1 MKPKMKQNLLIHRF
15 VLVAVVSVLAA
26 GAVFAQRIT
35 LRDITS
41 YKYAPKSVR
50 AVRPLADGESYSRVA
65 ADGQRIERC
74 SFKTGEV
81 VETLFDASAARG
93 AVIRAVEGYI
103 MSPDEKHILI
113 ETNRTPIYRHS
124 ATSTYYIYNVR
135 NKTLAP
141 LSKGGPQE
149 CPKFS
154 PDGTQVAFV
163 RDNNL
168 FLVKLLFNNAESQI
182 TKDGERNRIIN
193 GKPDWVYEEEFS
205 FNCAFD
211 FSADSEVL
219 AWIRFDESEV
229 KTFSFP
235 LYKGTNPSLDA
246 YALYPGIYEYKYP
259 KAGETNSKVSV
270 LTYDIKSRV
279 TRTMQVPLDAD
290 GYIPRIQFTGE
301 KDKLMVLTLNRHQ
314 NRLDFYA
321 VNARSTTAQLVLRE
335 ENKRYVDEG
344 AYAHLDFSHDQF
356 VLLSERDGFQH
367 LYLYTTSGQLV
378 RQLTSGEF
386 EVTAYYGTDATGKN
400 FYYASNEGCPLEQY
414 IYKVDASG
422 KRTKLSQ
429 EKGHNAAIFS
439 KGCQYYLN
447 TYSNLATPPVYTL
460 CNAVGKVLKTV
471 EDNVELKSQLA
482 ALSLGEAEIISLTT
496 ADGVQLN
503 GWMVKPADFNP
514 AKKYPVLMYQYSGPG
529 SQQVYNAYGNG
540 FMGGL
545 IWEHHLAEK
554 GYIVVCVDGRGTGGR
569 GSDFKRCTYLKLGDL
584 ESHDQVETAL
594 WLSKLPYVDKD
605 RIAIW
610 GWSFGGFNTL
620 MAMCEGRGVFRCG
633 VAVAPVTDWRFYD
646 SVYTER
652 FMRTPQ
658 ENPVGYDCSPLHR
671 YQNLKGD
678 LLLIHGTADDNV
690 HYQNTAEFSEAL
702 VQADYQFDTQ
712 IYTNR
717 NHSIYGGNTRHHLI
731 TRIESFLDSHLL
743 P

>member
-1 MKPKMKQNLLIHRF
+1 
-15 VLVAVVSVLAA
+15 
-26 GAVFAQRIT
+26 
-35 LRDITS
+35 
-41 YKYAPKSVR
+41 
-50 AVRPLADGESYSRVA
+50 
-65 ADGQRIERC
+65 
-74 SFKTGEV
+74 
-81 VETLFDASAARG
+81 
-93 AVIRAVEGYI
+93 
-103 MSPDEKHILI
+103 
-113 ETNRTPIYRHS
+113 
-124 ATSTYYIYNVR
+124 
-135 NKTLAP
+135 
-141 LSKGGPQE
+141 
-149 CPKFS
+149 
-154 PDGTQVAFV
+154 
-163 RDNNL
+163 
-168 FLVKLLFNNAESQI
+168 
-182 TKDGERNRIIN
+182 
-193 GKPDWVYEEEFS
+193 
-205 FNCAFD
+205 
-211 FSADSEVL
+211 
-219 AWIRFDESEV
+219 
-229 KTFSFP
+229 
-235 LYKGTNPSLDA
+235 
-246 YALYPGIYEYKYP
+246 
-259 KAGETNSKVSV
+259 
-270 LTYDIKSRV
+270 
-279 TRTMQVPLDAD
+279 
-290 GYIPRIQFTGE
+290 
-301 KDKLMVLTLNRHQ
+301 
-314 NRLDFYA
+314 
-321 VNARSTTAQLVLRE
+321 
-335 ENKRYVDEG
+335 VDEG
-344 AYAHLDFSHDQF
+344 AYAHLDFSRDQF

-367 LYLYTTSGQLV
+367 LYLYTTGGQLV
-378 RQLTSGEF
+378 RQLTAGEF

-400 FYYASNEGCPLEQY
+400 FYYASNEGSPLEQY

-429 EKGHNAAIFS
+429 EKGHHAAIFS

-447 TYSNLATPPVYTL
+447 TYSSLATPPVYTL

-471 EDNVELKSQLA
+471 EDNAELKAQLA
-482 ALSLGEAEIISLTT
+482 ALPLGEAEIISLTT
-496 ADGVQLN
+496 ADGIQLN

-529 SQQVYNAYGNG
+529 SQQVHNAYGNG

-584 ESHDQVETAL
+584 ESHDQVETAV

-678 LLLIHGTADDNV
+678 LLLVHGTADDNV
-690 HYQNTAEFSEAL
+690 HYQNTVEFSEAL
-702 VQADYQFDTQ
+702 VQADFQFDTQ

-717 NHSIYGGNTRHHLI
+717 NHSIYGGNTRRHLI
-731 TRIESFLDSHLL
+731 ARIESFLDSHLL